1 MLQAARDFR
10 QPPEIVNA
18 TTFKDMVMWAE
29 EFDQFL
35 GRKST
40 TWAGQAGY
48 VRDFLRRKLVLGQ
61 LSSSSCAD
69 LQWSQVPLD
78 MLKRMSPDQAD
89 YLSRVP
95 AKWSAADL
103 SRYCTDRDDWGV
115 FVSMYACLWGAVTK
129 VKAYQRHRDALMAL
143 AASDQFRDAAQDHIQ
158 RYGAAAHVLM
168 LVKEFG
174 AVHTWPKASGEV
186 PGTGRG
192 SPCPVAGP

>member
-40 TWAGQAGY
+40 TWAGQVGY

-69 LQWSQVPLD
+69 LRWSQVPLD

-103 SRYCTDRDDWGV
+103 SRYCTDRDDWDV

-186 PGTGRG
+186 PGAGRG